1 MTDEF
6 SVWLFFPDGSHI
18 AEERWLEGEEAV
30 RLARDVIARP
40 AAKAGLITRVII
52 TDGGD
57 HTVFEWVDGEGVTW
71 PGEREFQQ

>member
-18 AEERWLEGEEAV
+18 AEGTWLEGEEAV
-30 RLARDVIARP
+30 RLAREVTQRV
-40 AAKAGLITRVII
+40 AAKTGMIAKVII

-57 HTVFEWVDGEGVTW
+57 NTVFQWKHGEGVTW
-71 PGEREFQQ
+71 PPGKN